1 MRLQSRDNIFKTL
14 QHDILRLEGFR
25 SLNNA
30 ALDISLGP
38 IAAAFPS
45 RSFPLGAIHEFISD
59 QNENTASTSGFIS
72 GVLSTLMGRSGA
84 TLWISAARKIFPP
97 ALKSF
102 GLEPD
107 QFIFLDVKKEKEIL
121 WVMEEALK
129 CSALSAVVG
138 EMNVID
144 FTSSRRLQ
152 LAVEQSEGTGF
163 IIRKNLKKITTTA
176 CLSRWKITSLASIP
190 IEGTLPGIGFP
201 QWKVELLRM
210 RNGKSGSWNVQWAN
224 GRFEE
229 VSFVQVSSAMPE
241 QKKAG

>member
-1 MRLQSRDNIFKTL
+1 
-14 QHDILRLEGFR
+14 
-25 SLNNA
+25 
-30 ALDISLGP
+30 
-38 IAAAFPS
+38 
-45 RSFPLGAIHEFISD
+45 
-59 QNENTASTSGFIS
+59 
-72 GVLSTLMGRSGA
+72 
-84 TLWISAARKIFPP
+84 
-97 ALKSF
+97 
-102 GLEPD
+102 
-107 QFIFLDVKKEKEIL
+107 
-121 WVMEEALK
+121 
-129 CSALSAVVG
+129 
-138 EMNVID
+138 MNVID

-163 IIRKNLKKITTTA
+163 IIRKNLRKITTTA

-210 RNGKSGSWNVQWAN
+210 RNGKSGSWTVQWAN